1 MEGCCRTGKYQ
12 ARITRAKSD
21 QHLFSTTASD
31 WALEVQDAEEEFDL
45 AYIKAL
51 QTDIFP
57 YVGNSRVP
65 DDLICQFGKMLQN
78 ASRLHRLDIDR
89 PRSPESIGGRTL
101 VDEHSGKPRGLREF
115 DDLDFA
121 QMVGTTVL
129 MVQLPRER
137 FAYWCFDLLFLICS
151 NSQSGRFTV
160 KHRVASTCSNP
171 IHL

>member
-1 MEGCCRTGKYQ
+1 V
-12 ARITRAKSD
+12 
-21 QHLFSTTASD
+21 ASD

-51 QTDIFP
+51 QADIFP
-57 YVGNSRVP
+57 YLGDAHVP
-65 DDLICQFGKMLQN
+65 VDLISQFGKMLQN

-101 VDEHSGKPRGLREF
+101 VEEHNGKNRGLREF

-121 QMVGTTVL
+121 QMVGTTVP

-137 FAYWCFDLLFLICS
+137 FAYWCFDLLFLVCS
-151 NSQSGRFTV
+151 NSQDGWSITNQLVF
-160 KHRVASTCSNP
+160 HIS
-171 IHL
+171 